1 LPTET
6 NVEEVL
12 DKALDLI
19 ADEIFSLSQEN
30 IIKNGSF
37 DQGTLLRS
45 GNVIRNKLEKIIVYS
60 VPYAAAVEFGSAPH
74 MPPVDPLIGWV
85 GRKLGKAGKEG
96 KSIGWAIAKK
106 IEKEGIQAKPFLR
119 NALEA
124 VMARR
129 TLNAK

>member
-1 LPTET
+1 MTKT
-6 NVEEVL
+6 NIDEVL

-45 GNVIRNKLEKIIVYS
+45 GNVIRNKLEKQIVYS
-60 VPYAAAVEFGSAPH
+60 VPYAVAVEFGSAPH

-85 GRKLGKAGKEG
+85 GRKLGKSGKEG

-106 IEKEGIQAKPFLR
+106 IQKEGQIARPFLR
-119 NALEA
+119 PALEQI
-124 VMARR
+124 MAQR